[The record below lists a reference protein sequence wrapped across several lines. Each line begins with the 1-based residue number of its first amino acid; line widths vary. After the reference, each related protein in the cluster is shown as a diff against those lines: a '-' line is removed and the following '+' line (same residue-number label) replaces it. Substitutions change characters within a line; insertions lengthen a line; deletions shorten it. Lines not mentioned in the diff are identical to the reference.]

1 MSRPFHNFKRGFIMS
16 RLAWLSAAAS
26 AAVLVAACGGGGG
39 GGGSSLTAS
48 DPADKYIGTWTN
60 CLVVTVPGSPTISA
74 LTSFTATKTDATH
87 GSFTTTVT
95 VFATSN
101 CAVLK
106 LADPVPVPEL
116 SGSAAIDSVGTGPSG
131 SDKITITP
139 STLPSFKDLA
149 LVTGGQLQFGDAG
162 SAKDAQGYPT
172 ALDSSFILTK
182 QP

>member
-1 MSRPFHNFKRGFIMS
+1 MI
-16 RLAWLSAAAS
+16 RLAWLSSAAS

-39 GGGSSLTAS
+39 GSSLTTS
-48 DPADKYIGTWTN
+48 EPTDKYVGTWTN
-60 CLVVTVPGSPTISA
+60 CLVTVVNGITVSA

-95 VFATSN
+95 VFAITS
-101 CAVLK
+101 CTGLK

-116 SGSAAIDSVGTGPSG
+116 SGNVAIDSPGSGPSG

-139 STLPSFKDLA
+139 STLPSFKELA
-149 LVTGGQLQFGDAG
+149 LVTGNQLQFGDAG

-172 ALDSSFILTK
+172 ALDTSFILTK

>member
-1 MSRPFHNFKRGFIMS
+1 MI
-16 RLAWLSAAAS
+16 RLAWLFSAAS
-26 AAVLVAACGGGGG
+26 VAVLVAACGGGDGG
-39 GGGSSLTAS
+39 TAALISSE
-48 DPADKYIGTWTN
+48 PIDKYVGNWTN
-60 CLVVTVPGSPTISA
+60 CQATVVSGVNVSA
-74 LTSFTATKTDATH
+74 LTSFTATKTDATR

-95 VFATSN
+95 VFAITS
-101 CAVLK
+101 CTGLK
-106 LADPVPVPEL
+106 LADPVPVPQL
-116 SGSAAIDSVGTGPSG
+116 SGNVAIDSVGTGPSG

-182 QP
+182 QL

>member
-1 MSRPFHNFKRGFIMS
+1 MI
-16 RLAWLSAAAS
+16 RLAWLSCAAS

-39 GGGSSLTAS
+39 GGPSALTS
-48 DPADKYIGTWTN
+48 FEPVDKYVGTWTN
-60 CLVVTVPGSPTISA
+60 CLVVTFPGSPTVSA
-74 LTSFTATKTDATH
+74 LTSFTATKIDATH
-87 GSFTTTVT
+87 GTFTTTVT
-95 VFATSN
+95 VFATTD
-101 CAVLK
+101 CTVLM
-106 LADPVPVPEL
+106 LSDPVPVPEL
-116 SGSAAIDSVGTGPSG
+116 SGSGSIDSVGTGPSG